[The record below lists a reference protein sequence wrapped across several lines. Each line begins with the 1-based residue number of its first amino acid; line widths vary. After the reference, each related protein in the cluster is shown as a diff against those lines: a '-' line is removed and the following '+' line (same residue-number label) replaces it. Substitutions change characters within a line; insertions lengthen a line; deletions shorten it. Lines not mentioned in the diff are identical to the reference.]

1 MTGNIE
7 LKQAPCDFV
16 PNCETIHEETT
27 AIMRQTWPGTN
38 VCFILNKKTGEC
50 EARVD
55 NRVVGHWK
63 DATVGMWGDIAYTL
77 ETEFSDRI
85 TNTNN

>member
-7 LKQAPCDFV
+7 LKQASRDFV
-16 PNCETIHEETT
+16 PNCETVHEETT
-27 AIMRQTWPGTN
+27 AVIRQTWPGNN
-38 VCFILNKKTGEC
+38 VWFTLNKKTGEG

-55 NRVVGHWK
+55 NRVVGRWK
-63 DATVGMWGDIAYTL
+63 DVTVGMWDDIVYTL